1 MAGRIRIDLSF
12 FVVSLLLVSGLN
24 ADPGCYIQQAGDDGI
39 ISIEAENYNAKKT
52 VEDHYWKLTTDK
64 SGSSGKG
71 AMVAL
76 PDDGADED
84 DIDYDDTPFVDYQ
97 VHFVRTGKHYI
108 WVRGWGIDE
117 GAKAHVDLDHR
128 ELDNGKEM
136 EFDEGKWNWA
146 HESDDDDYAYLE
158 IETPGVHTISLSM
171 HEDGLTVD
179 KIVLTTNKDYRPQGM
194 GPAAST
200 DGGVISFA
208 AAQMGELETAKKE
221 VLIPVALAS
230 TGKGKFSVNYAPV
243 GGTADSKDYVLK
255 AGTLT
260 FNPGD
265 KQHHIKLQILQDRI
279 DEQNE
284 TVVIELSS
292 PKGTQAQL
300 GLFKTLTYTIL
311 DPRPVVEF
319 AAGSSG
325 VAEAEGFVSVPL
337 KLSAAYDKPVTVSL
351 VTAGGT
357 ASADDYTLA
366 KNTVTFKPGRLE
378 AGIKVAVR
386 ADDVDEPTE
395 TIALRLSE
403 AKNGVLKGRNDH
415 TVSICERSYSQLEGA
430 FYFRYASGERWEKYA
445 KVGQYADA
453 MVKIGPGDDRLIF
466 WRGSSYRPFFDTADG
481 KSFVEVVVAQNGDGP
496 GRRFDNVN
504 KHSHIRIVESS
515 PARVIVEWRYIPDFD
530 NSEKWDWTEEY
541 YCVYPDGSCYRSI
554 KTGTETLKEYQ
565 DPAHAQVQPLLLTPT
580 GVCPM
585 PQSWIK
591 PIELAVDGSV
601 SSKFNDLG
609 YDRTKGH
616 YALEAKSSGIPGTV
630 GFKVASDVTNPALYV
645 KGWGDAGVKVSVDG
659 EVFDGAK
666 VGYFKKM
673 DNDDLVLWFGTEFK
687 AGSKVVIEP
696 VGANPPVVRRPI
708 KDPYK
713 IVIPPFPES
722 SPDPGP
728 FGAFYTTL
736 KYWTEWDNP
745 RRVGDY
751 ADVVVQ
757 FADSIDRLIFWRG
770 ATNVPH
776 WANDKNNWYEN
787 EFCERRGGDAGLD
800 SLCEPMQDH
809 DSRHSNVRVIHNTPA
824 RVIVHWRYHP
834 STLKNKIPFVDET
847 GWGDTVDEY
856 HYVYP
861 DETAVRDTTLYT
873 SAPNVFNEWHE
884 AIPTMGPGQIPEDCL
899 EMKALVMAN
908 ASGDVMEFDFEKG
921 FPENEEFK
929 HGYNIILIGMKGNS
943 KPFAICESYGQWHDP
958 ISRPDD
964 TRFNH
969 YDDWPAWP
977 KKYRRQDY
985 ERRPENQNY
994 RDFCMFLP
1002 AHSSLMHL
1010 DWDNYQ
1016 DNYDGPIIW
1025 MRKVLLHGMTTN
1037 RDIKGLI
1044 PITKYWENA
1053 PAIKVTGYGYSG
1065 GYFEKSQKAYHIQR
1079 RVRTIGFEDRVNKD
1093 DDEYPNSDAE
1103 KLDID
1108 VYASA
1113 DSPVINPCFVING
1126 WPEGGIKAKLYING
1140 KEAEE
1145 GKDFRQGIENNW
1157 DQTQWEPKHSLIV
1170 WARCN
1175 SAEAINFTIEQVK

>member
-1 MAGRIRIDLSF
+1 MRISLLFLVVSF
-12 FVVSLLLVSGLN
+12 FLTNGLF
-24 ADPGCYIQQAGDDGI
+24 AGPGYYIQQPGPDGI
-39 ISIEAENYNAKKT
+39 ISIEAENYKAN
-52 VEDHYWKLTTDK
+52 EPIEGHYWKLTIERG
-64 SGSSGKG
+64 GSSGAG

-76 PDDGADED
+76 PDNDADED
-84 DIDYDDTPFVDYQ
+84 DPDYEDTPFVDYE

-108 WVRGWGIDE
+108 WVRGWGIDD
-117 GAKAHVDLDHR
+117 GAKGHVDLDHR

-136 EFDEGKWNWA
+136 EFDEDRWNWA
-146 HESDDDDYAYLE
+146 HESDEDDYAYFE
-158 IETPGVHTISLSM
+158 IETPGVHTISLCM

-179 KIVLTTNKDYRPQGM
+179 KIVLTTNPDYRPRGT

-200 DGGVISFA
+200 DGGVMSFA
-208 AAQMGELETAKKE
+208 AAQMSELETAKRE
-221 VLIPVALAS
+221 VLIPVELAS
-230 TGKGKFSVNYAPV
+230 TGKGKFSVDYAV
-243 GGTADSKDYVLK
+243 TGGTADSSDYVLK

-265 KQHHIKLQILQDRI
+265 KQRHIRLSIVQDGK
-279 DEQNE
+279 DEQDE
-284 TVVIELSS
+284 TLVIELSN

-300 GLFKTLTYTIL
+300 GMVKTLTYTIA

-319 AAGSSG
+319 AASSSG
-325 VAEAEGFVSVPL
+325 VAAYEGSSQVLL
-337 KLSAAYDKPVTVSL
+337 KLTNAYDKAVSARCTVDGK
-351 VTAGGT
+351 AGGT
-357 ASADDYTLA
+357 
-366 KNTVTFKPGRLE
+366 VVFKPGQTEQSLKVNIPSS
-378 AGIKVAVR
+378 ASGVIKVAISE
-386 ADDVDEPTE
+386 VDN
-395 TIALRLSE
+395 
-403 AKNGVLKGRNDH
+403 AKLGQNINHKV
-415 TVSICERSYSQLEGA
+415 VICEREYNSLDGA
-430 FYFRYASGERWEKYA
+430 YYFRYASGERWEKYA

-453 MVKIGPGDDRLIF
+453 MVRIGPGDDRLIF
-466 WRGSSYRPFFDTADG
+466 WRGSSYLPFLDTAEG
-481 KSFVEVVVAQNGDGP
+481 KSFVEVAVPQNGDGP

-515 PARVIVEWRYIPDFD
+515 EARVIVEWRYIPDFD
-530 NSEKWDWTEEY
+530 HSEKWDWTEEY
-541 YCVYPDGSCYRSI
+541 YTVYPDGSCYRSI
-554 KTGTETLKEYQ
+554 KTGTETLAEYQ
-565 DPAHAQVQPLLLTPT
+565 DPAHAQVQPLLLTPK

-591 PIELAVDGSV
+591 PTELALDGSV
-601 SSKFNDLG
+601 SSKLNDLG
-609 YDRTKGH
+609 YDKTRGH
-616 YALEAKSSGIPGTV
+616 YALEAKSNGVSGTIA
-630 GFKVASDVTNPALYV
+630 FEVASDVTNPALYV
-645 KGWGDAGVKVSVDG
+645 KGWGDAGVKVSVDSKAFNG
-659 EVFDGAK
+659 IK

-673 DNDDLVLWFGTEFK
+673 DNDDLVLWLGRQFK

-696 VGANPPVVRRPI
+696 VGGSGPVVRRPI
-708 KDPYK
+708 RDPYK
-713 IVIPPFPES
+713 MKIPPFPES

-757 FADSIDRLIFWRG
+757 FEDSIDRLIFWRG

-787 EFCERRGGDAGLD
+787 EFCERRGDDAGLD

-809 DSRHSNVRVIHNTPA
+809 DSRHSNVRVIQSTPA

-834 STLKNKIPFVDET
+834 STLENKIPFVDET
-847 GWGDTVDEY
+847 GWGDTVDEV

-899 EMKALVMAN
+899 DMKALVMAN

-921 FPENEEFK
+921 FPENKEFK

-943 KPFAICESYGQWHDP
+943 KPFAVCESYGQWHDP

-977 KKYRRQDY
+977 KKYRRGDW
-985 ERRPENQNY
+985 ERKPENQNY
-994 RDFCMFLP
+994 RDFCEFLP

-1010 DWDNYQ
+1010 DWDNYE
-1016 DNYDGPIIW
+1016 DNYDGPVIW
-1025 MRKVLLHGMTTN
+1025 LRKVLLHGLTTDP
-1037 RDIKGLI
+1037 DITGLI

-1053 PAIKVTGYGYSG
+1053 PAIKVSGYGYDG
-1065 GYFEKSQKAYHIQR
+1065 GYFEKSQKAYIIRR
-1079 RVRTIGFEDRVNKD
+1079 RVRTIGFEDRVNRD
-1093 DDEYPNSDAE
+1093 DDEHPNSDAE
-1103 KLDID
+1103 KVDIRIL
-1108 VYASA
+1108 ASQ

-1126 WPEGGIKAKLYING
+1126 WPEGGIRARLYING
-1140 KEAEE
+1140 KEIAE
-1145 GKDFRQGIENNW
+1145 GRDFKQGIENDW
-1157 DQTQWEPKHSLIV
+1157 DQSQWEPKHSLVV
-1170 WARCN
+1170 WARC
-1175 SAEAINFTIEQVK
+1175 SSTKTIDFTIEQVK